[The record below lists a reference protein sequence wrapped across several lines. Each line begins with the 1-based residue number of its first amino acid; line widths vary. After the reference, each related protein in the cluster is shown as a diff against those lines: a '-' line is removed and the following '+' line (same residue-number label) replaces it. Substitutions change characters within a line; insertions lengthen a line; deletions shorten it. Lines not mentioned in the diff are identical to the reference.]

1 MPRSAKKKD
10 QAPWHLPIACWE
22 VLLFGEARVSRHRQR
37 RSNATVA
44 DDSGVP
50 VERGACTVYLM
61 FLAQA
66 QAQCNVLRTSRSVQ
80 EELQPDKIL
89 RGRDAFLLQ
98 YESIREGA
106 CLSDEMEYYGN
117 HLILIGDDN
126 VKPEDPPHCC
136 FLLPELPENLGA
148 AVLRICPEKYIALRD
163 GMNKVSFEA
172 STFRLEREVLPVG
185 GPDVFLSRR
194 KLEFAKWLDHS
205 FPPSSHRNYAD
216 SFRPGPVTD
225 SDLLGVERLAVF
237 MPTDEWLDGTQ
248 GGLECLPPL
257 EPGSQLL
264 RPFSIGYVK
273 GWRRSVAALIVMQG
287 FKELDID
294 LDTLPRPI
302 RASFGTIHGTAGE
315 FQDAKQAVLTSRGI
329 TMSSTSVRK
338 SPHCFNMLRQ
348 IQVLKNA
355 KAMESAEV
363 DWNSASNVAKAFAI
377 GVKEATAVSCLTK
390 VNPEVCEL
398 LRAAIRGMRP
408 FLQHDVIA
416 KECFN
421 VGWSSGKISEFEAW
435 RIQLTNTDELVA
447 LFVDRLIKDW
457 DRQPVGLKKSW
468 GYREAA
474 QLHAVCGAFIHYTN
488 VLKAKISEETYQAEL
503 PGLKEQFAGSFL
515 DPELLHSLQSSVPPG
530 DISSISVLRDI
541 VKASEQRLSRE
552 AEQCNE
558 ELEKKLH
565 EATLQHLKA
574 KVEQDLELLRKRM
587 PTKEAEAIE
596 SALDVKYVR
605 DRQMQGSSWVQEWL
619 QDKCKL
625 NVSDEKGLEMVLA
638 IVGLDTTL
646 WPSNVKLLNDAVK
659 ITSNVLHMSAGNCAH
674 IQLPLCHAAT
684 THATTLKHIRNLQDL
699 LLNAQLDISSEVAL
713 IFTKDDAARSDRRKT
728 MQQRYCATTKQ
739 FRSESA
745 WNNSKAVQVSHI
757 PGLQLIKVT
766 DMLGYDDVT
775 KPTPGA
781 RVEQTLSQASRK
793 GVACH
798 TGILASYLDGM
809 DLGPNDK
816 LIFLDVIPN
825 GCCEFAKAC
834 VEHNLAGKAPEIF
847 YFGCLNKDQK
857 DVVTSITERL
867 YQFWDASKSAPPKTR
882 QRQAQPQEQVALSVL
897 AWDRGVPKWPSSL
910 SDKFAVGTPQYLVLQ
925 DLKQQFEQL
934 YPQSTTQPTAPEN
947 SAVPPRASG
956 QCDFSIDEG
965 RQPMDVHRVVDLAPV
980 ATDEIG
986 ERLAYVAGKGG
997 RPSIIVTSAFEILLG
1012 NEDNAKITL
1021 DASELFGSLGS

>member
-1 MPRSAKKKD
+1 NVAAISIGPFFSSVPCIRCCVLSGPRFLREPKTYNPVSLGANPDRKKD
-10 QAPWHLPIACWE
+10 ADSYIANSRNRMIVQA
-22 VLLFGEARVSRHRQR
+22 ARVSRHRQR
-37 RSNATVA
+37 RSNAT
-44 DDSGVP
+44 
-50 VERGACTVYLM
+50 
-61 FLAQA
+61 
-66 QAQCNVLRTSRSVQ
+66 
-80 EELQPDKIL
+80 
-89 RGRDAFLLQ
+89 
-98 YESIREGA
+98 
-106 CLSDEMEYYGN
+106 EMEYYGN

-216 SFRPGPVTD
+216 SFRPGPVCLRPWHLHWRSDYGLAGHADPEEHLRLCELILTTGFRTD

-257 EPGSQLL
+257 EPGSCLGSM
-264 RPFSIGYVK
+264 FSSSK
-273 GWRRSVAALIVMQG
+273 Q
-287 FKELDID
+287 
-294 LDTLPRPI
+294 
-302 RASFGTIHGTAGE
+302 H
-315 FQDAKQAVLTSRGI
+315 AK
-329 TMSSTSVRK
+329 
-338 SPHCFNMLRQ
+338 
-348 IQVLKNA
+348 VLKNA

-363 DWNSASNVAKAFAI
+363 DPCPDWNSASNVAKAFAI

-781 RVEQTLSQASRK
+781 RVEQTLSQASR
-793 GVACH
+793 
-798 TGILASYLDGM
+798 L
-809 DLGPNDK
+809 
-816 LIFLDVIPN
+816 
-825 GCCEFAKAC
+825 
-834 VEHNLAGKAPEIF
+834 
-847 YFGCLNKDQK
+847 
-857 DVVTSITERL
+857 
-867 YQFWDASKSAPPKTR
+867 
-882 QRQAQPQEQVALSVL
+882 
-897 AWDRGVPKWPSSL
+897 
-910 SDKFAVGTPQYLVLQ
+910 LV
-925 DLKQQFEQL
+925 
-934 YPQSTTQPTAPEN
+934 
-947 SAVPPRASG
+947 
-956 QCDFSIDEG
+956 
-965 RQPMDVHRVVDLAPV
+965 
-980 ATDEIG
+980 
-986 ERLAYVAGKGG
+986 
-997 RPSIIVTSAFEILLG
+997 
-1012 NEDNAKITL
+1012 
-1021 DASELFGSLGS
+1021 